1 MSDLEKILTNARK
14 AIDQNLLHEALALL
28 EHESLKDD
36 GEVIFLKGEIY
47 YKLQKWGESLNQF
60 STYLEL
66 FPEDKK
72 AESYALIIQNI
83 LQFYHKDLYNP

>member
-1 MSDLEKILTNARK
+1 MSDLEKILTSARK
-14 AIDQNLLHEALALL
+14 ALDQNRIEEALALL
-28 EHESLKDD
+28 ELESLKDD
-36 GEVIFLKGEIY
+36 GEAIFLKGEIY

-72 AESYALIIQNI
+72 AESYALMIQNI
-83 LQFYHKDLYNP
+83 LGFFHKELYNP